1 MIKDDNNLIWKALV
15 EGASPDA
22 QEWAGAGPL
31 EDLEKGPDF
40 KNEEEEGGCPNLDKL
55 IAASESDE
63 EDEDTDDNVIAK
75 QGRGETAAQ
84 FKAANATEFG

>member
-1 MIKDDNNLIWKALV
+1 MIKDDNNLIWKALIS
-15 EGASPDA
+15 ERKNPDA
-22 QEWAGAGPL
+22 DTYDAEGMEPGPIRAL
-31 EDLEKGPDF
+31 ED
-40 KNEEEEGGCPNLDKL
+40 EEGPTSNLDKL
-55 IAASESDE
+55 IAASDSDE